1 MSTTAT
7 PSALARLAGASLVLL
22 AVGCGAARSAAEP
35 ITDPPT
41 TDERDALEPVRALEV
56 LKEGNR
62 RFVSGDELPRDWKA
76 LVENCAGGAN
86 PLAAVLT
93 TTDARVLVPRAF
105 DLGVGDVVQARTLG
119 AVPTDA
125 AVAALERAVV
135 VDGAKEIVV
144 LVHGDCAELHDAYLG
159 QADAL
164 PAPGAALVQGAK
176 RAVGPDVQPLGGAL
190 SDASLE
196 DVVTI
201 ELGKQI
207 LRDVLKRSAPLREAV
222 EGGRIGTAVG
232 YYQMTTG
239 AIAWFDAG
247 AGAPVVATQ
256 D

>member
-7 PSALARLAGASLVLL
+7 PSVLACAFLALL
-22 AVGCGAARSAAEP
+22 AAGCGAARSADEP

-41 TDERDALEPVRALEV
+41 ADERDALEPFRALEV

-76 LVENCAGGAN
+76 LVENCAEGAH

-119 AVPTDA
+119 AVPTDG

-144 LVHGDCAELHDAYLG
+144 LVHGDCSELHDAYLG
-159 QADAL
+159 VADAL
-164 PAPGAALVQGAK
+164 PAPGAALVLDAK
-176 RAVGPDVQPLGGAL
+176 RAVGPDVQPLGGPL
-190 SDASLE
+190 SEASLE

-201 ELGKQI
+201 ELGKRI
-207 LRDVLKRSAPLREAV
+207 LRHVLERSAPLREAV
-222 EGGRIGTAVG
+222 DGGRVGTAVG